1 MSKFIALVFTLFA
14 GVSTVAAQAGQV
26 AWEKD
31 FKKALA
37 ASRQTGKPI
46 LIYFTAPDC
55 QACREMD
62 EQYWATEQ
70 VREAVEQFIAVK
82 VNLDREKPL
91 AAKFNVTDAPFVAFT
106 DPLGNLISFR
116 RGFDKD
122 SPRRLNVA
130 LKDVTKDFSNLE
142 KAYRA
147 VERKKDDGAALLEI
161 ADSYRGSGNLFLSNE
176 FYKRAAKTPFVAAN
190 AKEKERV
197 NFALAVNAVGY
208 RDYAQAVEYLE
219 DYLKVYPKGTYR
231 ETAITL
237 LVVGTANLEKY
248 KEADKYLAQLKTE
261 YPDSK
266 NIAVAVKA
274 VENAKN
280 QNAPVV
286 FYR

>member
-1 MSKFIALVFTLFA
+1 MNKFIALIFA
-14 GVSTVAAQAGQV
+14 TFLIALTATAQSNQII
-26 AWEKD
+26 WEKD

-37 ASRQTGKPI
+37 ESRQTGKPV

-62 EQYWATEQ
+62 EQYWATEKT
-70 VREAVEQFIAVK
+70 VEAVKQFIAVK
-82 VNLDREKPL
+82 VNFDREKPL
-91 AAKFNVTDAPFVAFT
+91 AAKYNVADAPFVAFT

-130 LKDVTKDFSNLE
+130 LKDATKDFSSLE

-147 VERKKDDGAALLEI
+147 IELDKNDGTALLEI
-161 ADSYRGSGNLFLSNE
+161 ADSYRASGNLFLSNE
-176 FYKRAAKTPFVAAN
+176 FYKRAAKTPVVAGD

-197 NFALAVNAVGY
+197 NFALAVNSVGY
-208 RDYAQAVEYLE
+208 RDYKQAIDWLA
-219 DYLKVYPKGTYR
+219 DYTKNYPKGTYR
-231 ETAITL
+231 ETALTL
-237 LVVGTANLEKY
+237 LAVSNANAENF

-261 YPDSK
+261 FPDSK
-266 NIAVAVKA
+266 NVAVILKS

-280 QNAPVV
+280 KV
-286 FYR
+286 RH